1 MMNSNQQWKKT
12 ALSVVLTASLL
23 GTASIPPA
31 MAASGAPEA
40 AAAADASQA
49 ASGGQASGMI
59 AGTPQLQSYAL
70 TDKLQV
76 EVKSLLNETTSDGTR
91 IAAVVRVRSLDA
103 KVAKIPDLELRVKT
117 ADGYEYPMQASVFN
131 AHAIRPGTTEELN
144 FLVKVDRRDPS
155 ELTELVW
162 YAVDWYSYPKKETAQ
177 LAVPVKGQEWA
188 GPLSSFTNSPSLVLP
203 WERSFTLSPALESP
217 LVYTPVSVS
226 RDNTP
231 QGPVTTVKM
240 RVENPSATKEAVPD
254 FTLDGKSNGNGSKE
268 KTVFPGKRVEA
279 SPFVL
284 EPKEQ
289 RYIHFAIPT
298 DKDTVLT
305 GFNVLTTETFRQLDP
320 KGQPSQVSYS
330 VGRYQVAMPV
340 MSSTAEFNAAKPYE
354 TGQPFVFDSLSDTI
368 DPHLS
373 VSMVEFH
380 RHENEGEGYQTV
392 IAKLLLT
399 NNSDLPVPVPTFQT
413 KLITERG
420 MTYSGNRQA
429 GTIAE
434 IMPQTSYAVSYAFN
448 MPTENQD
455 ERYVLKFTDAKTAA
469 PASTTIGSYRVTMQE
484 TKLDLENMSFYPFKV
499 KLNGWTLN
507 ARYNVPTALS
517 PNTPISYTYRM
528 KLDMDI
534 TRNEHVVVDPNSS
547 KMQLELVDRT
557 GRILSTKSLPFSGVN
572 RLISGV
578 QFIQFDSL
586 RTEEHEYPLDI
597 NIYEVI
603 TTPTGE
609 AKRLVGVLKQ

>member
-23 GTASIPPA
+23 GTASISPA
-31 MAASGAPEA
+31 MAASEA
-40 AAAADASQA
+40 AAVADASKS
-49 ASGGQASGMI
+49 ASGTI
-59 AGTPQLQSYAL
+59 AGTPKLQSYTLA
-70 TDKLQV
+70 DKLQV
-76 EVKSLLNETTSDGTR
+76 EIKSLLNETTSEGTR

-131 AHAIRPGTTEELN
+131 AHAVRPGTTEELN
-144 FLVKVDRRDPS
+144 FFVKVDRRSPS
-155 ELTELVW
+155 ELAELVW
-162 YAVDWYSYPKKETAQ
+162 YAIDWYSYPKKETVR
-177 LAVPVKGQEWA
+177 LAVPVKGQEWT
-188 GPLSSFTNSPSLVLP
+188 GPLSGFAKASSSVLS
-203 WERSFTLSPALESP
+203 WERSFTLSPTLESP

-240 RVENPSATKEAVPD
+240 RVDNPSATKEAVPD
-254 FTLDGKSNGNGSKE
+254 ITLDGKSNGNGSTD

-279 SPFVL
+279 SPLVL

-305 GFNVLTTETFRQLDP
+305 SFNVLTPETFRQLDP
-320 KGQPSQVSYS
+320 KGQPSPVSYS
-330 VGRYQVAMPV
+330 VGRYQVALPV
-340 MSSTAEFNAAKPYE
+340 TSSTTEYNAAKPYE
-354 TGQPFVFDSLSDTI
+354 LGQPFAFDSLSDTI
-368 DPHLS
+368 DPRLS

-380 RHENEGEGYQTV
+380 RHENDGEGYQTV
-392 IAKLLLT
+392 IAKLLLR

-413 KLITERG
+413 KLITAQG

-448 MPTENQD
+448 MPTENED
-455 ERYVLKFTDAKTAA
+455 EQYVLKFTDAKTAA
-469 PASTTIGSYRVTMQE
+469 PASTAIGAYRVAMQE
-484 TKLDLENMSFYPFKV
+484 TKLDLKNMSFYPFNV
-499 KLNGWTLN
+499 KLNDWTLN
-507 ARYNVPTALS
+507 ARYIVPSALS
-517 PNTPISYTYRM
+517 PNTPIGYTYRM

-547 KMQLELVDRT
+547 KMQLELVDKT
-557 GRILSTKSLPFSGVN
+557 GKSLSTKSLPFSGVN

-578 QFIQFDSL
+578 QFVQFDAL

-603 TTPTGE
+603 ATPTGE

>member
-1 MMNSNQQWKKT
+1 MTNSNHKWKKT
-12 ALSVVLTASLL
+12 ALSVVLTTSLL
-23 GTASIPPA
+23 GTASIPSA
-31 MAASGAPEA
+31 MASAAPEA
-40 AAAADASQA
+40 AVTADSSKA
-49 ASGGQASGMI
+49 ASGGQASGTI

-76 EVKSLLNETTSDGTR
+76 EIKSLLNETTSEGTR
-91 IAAVVRVRSLDA
+91 IAAVVRVRSSDA

-162 YAVDWYSYPKKETAQ
+162 YAVDWYSYPKKESVQ
-177 LAVPVKGQEWA
+177 LAVPVKGQEWT
-188 GPLSSFTNSPSLVLP
+188 GPLSGFANSASSVLP

-217 LVYTPVSVS
+217 LIYTPVSVN

-254 FTLDGKSNGNGSKE
+254 FSIDGKSNGNGRTD

-279 SPFVL
+279 SPLVL

-305 GFNVLTTETFRQLDP
+305 SFNVLTRETFRQVDP
-320 KGQPSQVSYS
+320 KSPSVEVPYN
-330 VGRYQVAMPV
+330 VGRYQVTLPV
-340 MSSTAEFNAAKPYE
+340 SSRTTEFNAAKPYE
-354 TGQPFVFDSLSDTI
+354 LGQPFAFDSLSDTI

-380 RHENEGEGYQTV
+380 RHENDGEGYQTV

-413 KLITERG
+413 KLITSQG

-429 GTIAE
+429 GTITE

-455 ERYVLKFTDAKTAA
+455 EQYVLKFTDAKTAA
-469 PASTTIGSYRVTMQE
+469 PASTAIGAYRVAMQE
-484 TKLDLENMSFYPFKV
+484 TKLDLANMSFYPFKV
-499 KLNGWTLN
+499 KLNDWTLN
-507 ARYNVPTALS
+507 ARYNVPSALS

-534 TRNEHVVVDPNSS
+534 ARNEHVVVDPNSS
-547 KMQLELVDRT
+547 KMQLELVDKT

-578 QFIQFDSL
+578 QFIQFDTL

>member
-1 MMNSNQQWKKT
+1 MTNSNQQWKKT

-31 MAASGAPEA
+31 MAASAAPEA

-49 ASGGQASGMI
+49 ASGVQASGAI

-76 EVKSLLNETTSDGTR
+76 EIKSLLNETTSEGTR

-162 YAVDWYSYPKKETAQ
+162 YAVDWYSYPKKETVQ
-177 LAVPVKGQEWA
+177 LAVPVKGQEWT
-188 GPLSSFTNSPSLVLP
+188 GPLSSFTNSASSVLP

-217 LVYTPVSVS
+217 LVYTPVSVN

-254 FTLDGKSNGNGSKE
+254 FTLDGKSNGNGRTD

-279 SPFVL
+279 SPLVL

-305 GFNVLTTETFRQLDP
+305 SFNVLTPETFRQLDP

-330 VGRYQVAMPV
+330 VGRYQVAVPV
-340 MSSTAEFNAAKPYE
+340 TSSSTEYNAAKPYE
-354 TGQPFVFDSLSDTI
+354 PGQPFVFDSLSDTI

-413 KLITERG
+413 KLITAQG

-429 GTIAE
+429 GAIAE

-455 ERYVLKFTDAKTAA
+455 EQYVLKFTDAKTAA
-469 PASTTIGSYRVTMQE
+469 PASTTIGAYRVTMQE
-484 TKLDLENMSFYPFKV
+484 SKLDLQNMSFYPFKV
-499 KLNGWTLN
+499 KLNDWTLN
-507 ARYNVPTALS
+507 ARYNVPSALS

-547 KMQLELVDRT
+547 KMQLELVDKT

-578 QFIQFDSL
+578 QFIQFDTL

>member
-1 MMNSNQQWKKT
+1 MTNSNHQWKKT

-23 GTASIPPA
+23 GTASIPSA
-31 MAASGAPEA
+31 MAAPAAPEA
-40 AAAADASQA
+40 AVTADASKA
-49 ASGGQASGMI
+49 ASGSQASGTT

-76 EVKSLLNETTSDGTR
+76 EIKSLLNETTSEGTR
-91 IAAVVRVRSLDA
+91 IAAVVRVRSSDA

-162 YAVDWYSYPKKETAQ
+162 YAVDWYAYPKKETVQ
-177 LAVPVKGQEWA
+177 LAVPVKGQEWT
-188 GPLSSFTNSPSLVLP
+188 GPLSSFANSASSVLP

-217 LVYTPVSVS
+217 LVYTPVSVN

-240 RVENPSATKEAVPD
+240 RVENQSATKEAVPD
-254 FTLDGKSNGNGSKE
+254 FTIDGRSNGNGSTD

-279 SPFVL
+279 SPLVL

-305 GFNVLTTETFRQLDP
+305 NFNVLTPETFRQLDP
-320 KGQPSQVSYS
+320 KGQPSQVSYN
-330 VGRYQVAMPV
+330 VGRYQVALPV
-340 MSSTAEFNAAKPYE
+340 SSSTTEFNAAKPYE
-354 TGQPFVFDSLSDTI
+354 LGQPFAFDSLSDTI

-380 RHENEGEGYQTV
+380 RHENDGEGYQTV

-399 NNSDLPVPVPTFQT
+399 NNSDLPVLVPTFQT
-413 KLITERG
+413 KLITSQG
-420 MTYSGNRQA
+420 MTYSGNRQTGA
-429 GTIAE
+429 IAE

-455 ERYVLKFTDAKTAA
+455 EQYVLKFTDAKTAA
-469 PASTTIGSYRVTMQE
+469 PASTTIGAYRVAMQE
-484 TKLDLENMSFYPFKV
+484 TKLDVANMSFYPFKV
-499 KLNGWTLN
+499 KLNDWTLN
-507 ARYNVPTALS
+507 ARYNVPSALS

-534 TRNEHVVVDPNSS
+534 ARNEHVVVDPNSS
-547 KMQLELVDRT
+547 KMQLELVDKT

-572 RLISGV
+572 RLISGP
-578 QFIQFDSL
+578 QFIQFDTL

-609 AKRLVGVLKQ
+609 AKRLAGVLKQ

>member
-1 MMNSNQQWKKT
+1 
-12 ALSVVLTASLL
+12 
-23 GTASIPPA
+23 
-31 MAASGAPEA
+31 
-40 AAAADASQA
+40 ADASQA
-49 ASGGQASGMI
+49 ASGVQASGTI

-76 EVKSLLNETTSDGTR
+76 EIKSLLNETTSEGTR

-162 YAVDWYSYPKKETAQ
+162 YAVDWYSYPKKETVQ
-177 LAVPVKGQEWA
+177 LAVPVKGQEWT
-188 GPLSSFTNSPSLVLP
+188 GPLSSFTNFASSVLP

-217 LVYTPVSVS
+217 LVYTPVSVN

-254 FTLDGKSNGNGSKE
+254 FTLDGKSNGNGRTD

-279 SPFVL
+279 SPLVL

-305 GFNVLTTETFRQLDP
+305 SFNVLTPETFRQLDP

-330 VGRYQVAMPV
+330 VGRYQVAVPV
-340 MSSTAEFNAAKPYE
+340 TSSSTEYNAAKPYE
-354 TGQPFVFDSLSDTI
+354 PGQPFVFDSLSDTI

-413 KLITERG
+413 KLITAQG

-429 GTIAE
+429 GAIAE

-455 ERYVLKFTDAKTAA
+455 EQYVLKFTDAKTAA
-469 PASTTIGSYRVTMQE
+469 PASTTIGAYRVTMQE
-484 TKLDLENMSFYPFKV
+484 SKLDLQNMSFYPFKV
-499 KLNGWTLN
+499 KLNDWTLN
-507 ARYNVPTALS
+507 ARYNVPSALS

-547 KMQLELVDRT
+547 KMQLELVDKT

-578 QFIQFDSL
+578 QFIQFDTL